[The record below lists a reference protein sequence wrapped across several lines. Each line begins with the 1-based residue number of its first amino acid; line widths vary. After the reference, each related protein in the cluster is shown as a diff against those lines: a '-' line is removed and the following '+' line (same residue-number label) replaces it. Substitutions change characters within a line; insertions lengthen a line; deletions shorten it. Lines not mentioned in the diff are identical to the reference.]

1 MTDLPLPLQLPEG
14 AELIVERYGG
24 IDAVQLVQLDT
35 LEPEAAQAALTG
47 RAQVLR
53 PAVRRPLVRPG
64 SLEACL
70 GGDHQLGRI
79 GVEGLRDEALAHR
92 WAVGVGSID
101 QIEAQL
107 QRASQHGDRL
117 VVVAR
122 LAPDSLPGE
131 PHGAEAQPVDAA
143 LAAQGE
149 AAAACDR
156 KIH

>member
-1 MTDLPLPLQLPEG
+1 M
-14 AELIVERYGG
+14 
-24 IDAVQLVQLDT
+24 QLVQLDT

-53 PAVRRPLVRPG
+53 PAVRRPPVRPG

-70 GGDHQLGRI
+70 GCDHQLGRI
-79 GVEGLRDEALAHR
+79 WVEGLRDEALAHR
-92 WAVGVGSID
+92 WAVGVGSIH
-101 QIEAQL
+101 QIDAQL

-149 AAAACDR
+149 AAAVCDR